1 MIERADAI
9 LLRAD
14 PVQCSIP
21 AIAWEVLCITLKLA
35 KVFPADRCL
44 ALQTSGGKL
53 DLMELHKVK
62 FHIEVILLAS
72 MEPGD
77 YLMPDLSLADQH
89 PEQAFLEGDPRRDKY
104 ISRSTLDQIVSFIN
118 EVKGHVTVR
127 RVTWR
132 RRSPS
137 RSKRLNQ
144 DT

>member
-14 PVQCSIP
+14 PVQCSLP
-21 AIAWEVLCITLKLA
+21 ARAWEVLCITLKLA
-35 KVFPADRCL
+35 KVFPTDRCL
-44 ALQTSGGKL
+44 ALQTTGGTM
-53 DLMELHKVK
+53 DLIELHKVK

-77 YLMPDLSLADQH
+77 FLMPDLSLADQH
-89 PEQAFLEGDPRRDKY
+89 PEQAFLEGDPRREHF
-104 ISRSTLDQIVSFIN
+104 IARTTLEQVVTFIE

-132 RRSPS
+132 RRS
-137 RSKRLNQ
+137 L
-144 DT
+144 

>member
-14 PVQCSIP
+14 PVQCSLP
-21 AIAWEVLCITLKLA
+21 ARAWEVLCITLKLA
-35 KVFPADRCL
+35 KVFPTDRCL
-44 ALQTSGGKL
+44 ALQTTGGTI
-53 DLMELHKVK
+53 DLIELHKVK

-77 YLMPDLSLADQH
+77 SLMPDLSLADQH
-89 PEQAFLEGDPRRDKY
+89 PEQAFLEGDPRREHF
-104 ISRSTLDQIVSFIN
+104 IARATLEQIVTFIE

-132 RRSPS
+132 RRT
-137 RSKRLNQ
+137 L
-144 DT
+144 

>member
-14 PVQCSIP
+14 PVQCSLP
-21 AIAWEVLCITLKLA
+21 ARAWEVLCITLKLA
-35 KVFPADRCL
+35 KVFPTDRCL
-44 ALQTSGGKL
+44 ALQTTGGTI
-53 DLMELHKVK
+53 DLIELHKVK

-77 YLMPDLSLADQH
+77 FLMPDLSLADQH
-89 PEQAFLEGDPRRDKY
+89 PEQAFLEGDPRREHF
-104 ISRSTLDQIVSFIN
+104 IARATLEQIVTFIE

-132 RRSPS
+132 RRT
-137 RSKRLNQ
+137 L
-144 DT
+144 